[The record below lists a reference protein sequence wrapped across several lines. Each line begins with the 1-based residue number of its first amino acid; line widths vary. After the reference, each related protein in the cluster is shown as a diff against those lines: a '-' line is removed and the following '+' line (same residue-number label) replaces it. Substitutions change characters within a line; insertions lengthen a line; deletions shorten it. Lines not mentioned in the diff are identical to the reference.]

1 MLQISNNCSV
11 IIHRCMSCDTVINWL
26 RHWAGWYLMLGG
38 RPRPLDDVIITGPL
52 VVVVDAAVTVV
63 VEVLVAASVLI
74 AVLVVVLVVVELT
87 RVTRPPRPRP
97 DVWPRPRPRPLP
109 RPLNGLSVS
118 SSESDIRD
126 LFFCQST
133 VTLHTVN
140 CQSRYCDH
148 AHCHAHLQHVLTCT
162 VERVVTDWSE

>member
-1 MLQISNNCSV
+1 
-11 IIHRCMSCDTVINWL
+11 
-26 RHWAGWYLMLGG
+26 MLGG

-97 DVWPRPRPRPLP
+97 DV
-109 RPLNGLSVS
+109 
-118 SSESDIRD
+118 
-126 LFFCQST
+126 
-133 VTLHTVN
+133 
-140 CQSRYCDH
+140 
-148 AHCHAHLQHVLTCT
+148 
-162 VERVVTDWSE
+162 